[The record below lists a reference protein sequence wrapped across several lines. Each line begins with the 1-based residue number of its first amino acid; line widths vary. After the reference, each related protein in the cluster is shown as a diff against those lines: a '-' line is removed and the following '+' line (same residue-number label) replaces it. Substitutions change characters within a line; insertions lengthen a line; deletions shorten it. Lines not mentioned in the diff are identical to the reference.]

1 MWLSTLLRA
10 KPQALPHTL
19 RLRDS
24 RIGEHWDSL
33 HCHHAS
39 IDSYESNPASKLLVH
54 ILAAVAQF
62 ERELI
67 HEQVSAGIR
76 AAEAHG
82 TKTANAIGRPCRIF
96 SRDEVVRLRET
107 GLSIQNI
114 AGQIRIGVGTV
125 VRVLQTAGNVQ
136 TA

>member
-1 MWLSTLLRA
+1 LAS
-10 KPQALPHTL
+10 
-19 RLRDS
+19 
-24 RIGEHWDSL
+24 IGIRFI
-33 HCHHAS
+33 ATTQG

-76 AAEAHG
+76 AAKAHG
-82 TKTANAIGRPCRIF
+82 TKRQRTRSGAPGRIF

-107 GLSIQNI
+107 WLSIQNI